1 MELYRTL
8 VRHNVWPSEGEL
20 KVATMAFEDLIRGR
34 SIFENK
40 PCCRRRVP
48 GFKLPRSLCLMSLRI
63 IDGSARRAINYPN
76 EVKPGEIMPAEVPG
90 RLARRAIAIYK
101 FTTENQGVSE
111 ADL

>member
-1 MELYRTL
+1 LELYRTL

-48 GFKLPRSLCLMSLRI
+48 AFKLPRSLCLMNLRI
-63 IDGSARRAINYPN
+63 IDHAAKRAVTRPS
-76 EVKPGEIMPAEVPG
+76 EVQPGEIKIADVPG
-90 RLARRAIAIYK
+90 ILARRAIAIYK
-101 FTTENQGVSE
+101 FTTENQGVTKE
-111 ADL
+111 GL